1 MSDSESILIPERLA
15 LLLQQI
21 EILSPSRFRIG
32 GGEEL
37 DVAAF
42 AAPTQATATA
52 PSTAV
57 QAEALRNA
65 LSLAVYAV
73 AYARDYD
80 GGPVDLAR
88 LHRPLTTD
96 NNFVASLSTA
106 NPTAARWEPGWSV
119 FKAEP
124 GGALNLH
131 KGEIA
136 TLAQPGA
143 YGFPAGAGRA
153 PTVGDAVDLFV
164 QRESL
169 ILQPGMYFAFG
180 DTIASDY
187 DNARLGR
194 LYFNADGEQ
203 AAWLLRTVGGVLNR
217 FSVPYRMKCSTD
229 PTHLD
234 RTDGVVFYIARRF
247 IPIALRLLV
256 PLVPELRQRLRPAVP
271 LFSKP
276 LLPGLGAADDP
287 GTMESFG
294 QVRAR
299 LVADGIVDA
308 WQQNRSSVQE
318 RYEAIVARFI
328 RGGLSPV
335 RPYMAQGLNDIYELP
350 EPGEPIETKEAGT
363 PAASRAALQRYLAVA
378 DSIGCRIVRDAIWMG
393 DRCNW
398 LVWTKEPINGA
409 YRSVLKAAP
418 ADLYL
423 GVGGIALFLACL
435 TRHTRDPYQGEALAG
450 AVRQMQHKLGLARPE
465 QFGFYTGSSGIAWTL
480 MTIGEIVGNERWIEE
495 GVEALDR
502 IGATAETA
510 GQFDLLS
517 GQAGLMLALV
527 MTARQRHAPK
537 LLGHAR
543 RIADELVAAGTT
555 GPEGLSWLANVGETR
570 GLLGLSHGVAGMA
583 VALLE
588 LAEAGSEPRYRQA
601 AEEALRYERSLYDAA
616 HRNWPDFRTFPGV
629 AAQQPGFPVAWC
641 HGSTGIGISRLR
653 LRELV
658 DDDARLLPELEAALG
673 NATAALN
680 APLSPLA
687 SDLTLCH
694 GLTGNNE
701 FLLMLGE
708 QLGRA
713 DAVAAAYQ
721 VADTVI
727 AAFHAGRM
735 PWVCGVPDCGESPS
749 LLVGSA
755 GIGLHFLRLYDRSRV
770 PTMLLPSLEAQPRQV
785 MQGQAAD

>member
-1 MSDSESILIPERLA
+1 MSDSENLPIPERLT
-15 LLLQQI
+15 LLLEQI
-21 EILSPSRFRIG
+21 GIVSPSRFRIG

-42 AAPTQATATA
+42 GMATPGTATA
-52 PSTAV
+52 ASTA
-57 QAEALRNA
+57 QAEPLRNA

-73 AYARDYD
+73 AYARDYT
-80 GGPVDLAR
+80 GNAVDLQR
-88 LHRPLTTD
+88 LRQPLTPD
-96 NNFVASLSTA
+96 NAFIASLSAA
-106 NPTAARWEPGWSV
+106 NPTATRWEPGWTV

-124 GGALNLH
+124 NGALNLR
-131 KGEIA
+131 KGEVA

-143 YGFPAGAGRA
+143 YGFPARARRA
-153 PTVGDAVDLFV
+153 PGVGDAVDLFV

-169 ILQPGMYFAFG
+169 TIQPGMYFAFG

-194 LYFNADGEQ
+194 LYFNADAEQ
-203 AAWLLRTVGGVLNR
+203 AAWLLRTIGGVLNR
-217 FSVPYRMKCSTD
+217 FSVPFRMKCSTD
-229 PTHLD
+229 PAHLD
-234 RTDGVVFYIARRF
+234 RTDGVVLYIARRF
-247 IPIALRLLV
+247 IPIALRLIR
-256 PLVPELRQRLRPAVP
+256 PLTSELRQRLRPAVP

-308 WQQNRSSVQE
+308 WQQGRTSVQE
-318 RYEAIVARFI
+318 RYEAVVARFI
-328 RGGLSPV
+328 RSGLSPV
-335 RPYMAQGLNDIYELP
+335 RPYLTQGQNDLYEFP
-350 EPGEPIETKEAGT
+350 APGEPIAVKKEAET
-363 PAASRAALQRYLAVA
+363 PTASRAALQRYLAVA
-378 DSIGCRIVRDAIWMG
+378 DSIGCRIVRDAVWLG

-409 YRSVLKAAP
+409 YRSVIKAATP
-418 ADLYL
+418 DLYL
-423 GVGGIALFLACL
+423 GVSGIALFLACL
-435 TRHTRDPYQGEALAG
+435 TRHTQDPYQGEALAG
-450 AVRQMQHKLGLARPE
+450 AVRQMQHKLGLAKPDN
-465 QFGFYTGSSGIAWTL
+465 FGLYTGSSGIAWTL
-480 MTIGEIVGNERWIEE
+480 MTIGGIVGDKRLVKE
-495 GVEALDR
+495 GIEALDR
-502 IGATAETA
+502 IGATAETV
-510 GQFDLLS
+510 GQYDLLG
-517 GQAGLMLALV
+517 GQAGLILGLV
-527 MTARQRHAPK
+527 MAARQHRAPK

-543 RIADELVAAGTT
+543 RIADELIAAGTT
-555 GPEGLSWLANVGETR
+555 GPEGLSWIANVGETR

-583 VALLE
+583 VALIE
-588 LAEAGSEPRYRQA
+588 LGLACSEPRYRQA
-601 AEEALRYERSLYDAA
+601 ADEALRYERSLFDAT
-616 HRNWPDFRTFPGV
+616 HRNWPDFRTMPGM

-653 LRELV
+653 LRELI
-658 DDDARLLPELEAALG
+658 DDDARLLPELDVALS

-694 GLTGNNE
+694 GLTGNSE

-708 QLGRA
+708 QVGRA
-713 DAVAAAYQ
+713 DAVAAVYQ
-721 VADTVI
+721 IADTVI

-755 GIGLHFLRLYDRSRV
+755 GIGLHFLRLYDRTGI
-770 PTMLLPSLEAQPRQV
+770 PTMLLPSLEAQPRQI